1 MGVFIMSD
9 FIEKINLRGK
19 AEENIYFAKLNQKLV
34 EALREKRA
42 QKANEES
49 DKYLTEQRRTDPE
62 HAPK

>member
-1 MGVFIMSD
+1 MSD

-42 QKANEES
+42 QKANKENVQCNET
-49 DKYLTEQRRTDPE
+49 LTEQRVSDDKQSRR
-62 HAPK
+62 